1 MRSGPAR
8 GESSLHSLYHD
19 SCEHVYERYVRSG
32 NGEVHGDS
40 EQAYLADDRCAV
52 FVFLGVRR
60 RESNGKAGEELFAL
74 RCGLEVDAAA
84 VWRLDGV
91 LYPSESGGC
100 EAEAWQQRFAA
111 ALETVRFWDMEVMS
125 RMAGNEAQFVTKEYR
140 ETSRFIC
147 NLVFG

>member
-8 GESSLHSLYHD
+8 GESSLHSLYHG

-32 NGEVHGDS
+32 NGEIHGDS

-60 RESNGKAGEELFAL
+60 RESNGQAGEELFAL
-74 RCGLEVDAAA
+74 RCGFEVDAAA

>member
-1 MRSGPAR
+1 MRSGPTR
-8 GESSLHSLYHD
+8 GESPLYSLYHD
-19 SCEHVYERYVRSG
+19 SYEHVYERYIRSG
-32 NGEVHGDS
+32 YREAHGDS

-52 FVFLGVRR
+52 FVFLGVRG

-74 RCGLEVDAAA
+74 RCGVEVDAAA
-84 VWRLDGV
+84 VWRFDGV
-91 LYPSESGGC
+91 LYSSGSGGH

-111 ALETVRFWDMEVMS
+111 AVETVSFWDMEVMS